1 MNTDVNSL
9 ISGNTAPAPEQPID
23 PTIPVDE
30 TETETDEELF
40 ADDDDETKITK
51 QFFPPSELETA
62 NKVLAQLEARGI
74 EPTFNFDP
82 AGEFPSET
90 HGLLIAPINKRVP
103 DGDTGEQKTI
113 AVGCLAAA
121 VPTVAAILAHGEAG
135 KAFIDQAVE
144 RLLFATVANAV
155 RPRDGAMPAGKAPFT
170 IEEFITPRRG
180 NDELQ
185 AFGKISKM
193 FVKGLKDKGLKRM
206 TAGLLKDC
214 VSCAENA
221 KQFFPNIPQQTWVK
235 LLEMMAGKAAEK
247 KLPVAIFLDW
257 TASRD
262 NATGLGDVDGLDL
275 DGLFG

>member
-1 MNTDVNSL
+1 MNTDVNTL
-9 ISGNTAPAPEQPID
+9 VSGQPVMAPDNDKAVMADDPADMPEN
-23 PTIPVDE
+23 DE
-30 TETETDEELF
+30 TET
-40 ADDDDETKITK
+40 DDDEITIKK
-51 QFFPPSELETA
+51 QFFAPSELEAA
-62 NKVLAQLEARGI
+62 NKVLGQLELKGI
-74 EPTFNFDP
+74 SPTFNFNP
-82 AGEFPSET
+82 EGEFPSET

-103 DGDTGEQKTI
+103 DPDVPGEQKTI

-155 RPRDGAMPAGKAPFT
+155 RPRDGMTPAGKAPFT

-214 VSCAENA
+214 ISCAENA
-221 KQFFPNIPQQTWVK
+221 MQFFPNIPQETWVK
-235 LLEMMAGKAAEK
+235 LLEMMAVKAAEK
-247 KLPVAIFLDW
+247 KLPIAIFLDW
-257 TASRD
+257 TANRD
-262 NATGLGDVDGLDL
+262 QATGVGEVEGLDL
-275 DGLFG
+275 DGLFA